1 MERLLA
7 IAALVIVAVAAHAQ
21 SPDDPNPF
29 ATYGKGMASD
39 KDHPMAV
46 EWQNAYRAD
55 IAVATAEDA
64 LVDLVANEE
73 TARSL
78 LAKVG
83 SAYDGDPLA
92 LTQIAAVSQWV
103 MSEEPCMLLFWRPS
117 PAAGRRIWTAALIR
131 AAKTSQCDY
140 LRLVCMEQL
149 RWCGFPEQAVALRTL
164 SRTASTRAVRAV
176 AQWVAAE
183 LEARK

>member
-7 IAALVIVAVAAHAQ
+7 IVALVIAAVSAHAQ
-21 SPDDPNPF
+21 APNDPNPF

-46 EWQNAYRAD
+46 EWQDKHRAD
-55 IAVATAEDA
+55 ISVATAEDVLA
-64 LVDLVANEE
+64 DLVANEE
-73 TARSL
+73 TALSL

-83 SAYDGDPLA
+83 PAYEGDPLTM
-92 LTQIAAVSQWV
+92 TQIAAVSQWV
-103 MSEEPCMLLFWRPS
+103 MSKEPSVFLFWRPS
-117 PAAGRRIWTAALIR
+117 PAVGRRIWTAALIR
-131 AAKTSQCDY
+131 DAKTSPDDY

-164 SRTASTRAVRAV
+164 SRTASTKAVRDF